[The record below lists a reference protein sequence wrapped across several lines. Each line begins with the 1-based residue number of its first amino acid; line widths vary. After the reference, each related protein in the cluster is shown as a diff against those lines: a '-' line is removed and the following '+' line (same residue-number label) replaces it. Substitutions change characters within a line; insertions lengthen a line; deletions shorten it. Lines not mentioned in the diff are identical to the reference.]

1 MNGIDTLLQEQLA
14 YLKLP
19 YLQEHYAA
27 LATEAAQKQWL
38 PVDYL
43 ARLIDGETQRR
54 QQQSI
59 QRRVAAARFPV
70 VKTLEQF
77 QWSWPKKINRPQVQN
92 LFRLSFLQEHANIV
106 FMGGVGIGIMPGA
119 RSCRAGWD
127 LPLYKGP
134 EWL

>member
-1 MNGIDTLLQEQLA
+1 MNPTETLLQEQLG

-54 QQQSI
+54 RQQSI
-59 QRRVAAARFPV
+59 QRRVAAARFP
-70 VKTLEQF
+70 
-77 QWSWPKKINRPQVQN
+77 S
-92 LFRLSFLQEHANIV
+92 
-106 FMGGVGIGIMPGA
+106 
-119 RSCRAGWD
+119 
-127 LPLYKGP
+127 
-134 EWL
+134 